1 MPLNPPTHHHH
12 HCFKLDSEYLTLL
25 EETNYFANAASLL
38 TDTFLE
44 TQVSLAP
51 TQTHGTSLCM
61 AHLCEW
67 QILAMHSYDLCIF
80 ANCALL
86 QECES

>member
-51 TQTHGTSLCM
+51 IHVSPSVGPLVLDTFKFPFYQRL
-61 AHLCEW
+61 W
-67 QILAMHSYDLCIF
+67 
-80 ANCALL
+80 LL
-86 QECES
+86 YVKS